1 MRFPGIKIERRIL
14 MIGEIITFIKGS
26 LPKIGKIRASKM
38 INPNLFKKT
47 STSWAF
53 LEGKSPTR
61 ILPPSK
67 G

>member
-1 MRFPGIKIERRIL
+1 

-26 LPKIGKIRASKM
+26 LPKIGKISPIK
-38 INPNLFKKT
+38 IKNPNLFKKI
-47 STSWAF
+47 STLWASF
-53 LEGKSPTR
+53 EGNSPIK